1 MVLVLSACSQ
11 ILTQRC
17 RQCTLAD
24 WYLGLVC
31 VQKLLVFI
39 QKIIY
44 TGQDWSE
51 RDQNYFQIQIK
62 IKNVVHRPA
71 LASIKYLLGEN

>member
-17 RQCTLAD
+17 RQFTLAD

-51 RDQNYFQIQIK
+51 RDI
-62 IKNVVHRPA
+62 
-71 LASIKYLLGEN
+71 LDLGLDGFVSFDCAQSA